1 MKLQPFPRVAGLPP
15 HRQWVMLGAVAAA
28 GAALFI
34 GAPLAGHLFAARAAT
49 APVAPPPGTFQAT
62 DEQWAT
68 LGLQQVGRSMLQ
80 PGLETDGKIATDD
93 ERTTPVFSPFSGKV
107 TRVFAKAGD
116 RVKAGQPL
124 FEVLATELAQGAG
137 DLASASAQVK
147 LAEANE
153 TRLHA
158 LYDTAGGA
166 LKDWRQ
172 SQADL
177 ATAKAN
183 LAAARG
189 KLKAMGE
196 DEAQIAKLQAS
207 GDAEAVV
214 TAPIDGVVTQRAVSP
229 GQTIASVTSGGAAPA
244 MTVSDLNTVWLVAN
258 VREADSE
265 AVRLGAPLQVRVLA
279 LPGKTFKGTVDYVAP
294 GIDPATRRLTVR
306 AAILNPGG
314 DLEPEMFARFAV
326 ATGPEQSAVLAPEQA
341 VIFEEDTAR
350 VWVARP
356 SDKSLTLRQVTTGQ
370 IADGEVQVVAGLSPG
385 EWIVT
390 SGSLF
395 IDRASRPD

>member
-1 MKLQPFPRVAGLPP
+1 
-15 HRQWVMLGAVAAA
+15 MLGAVAVA
-28 GAALFI
+28 GVALFL
-34 GAPLAGHLFAARAAT
+34 GVPLAGHLFAAKAAP
-49 APVAPPPGTFQAT
+49 APAAPPAGTFQAT

-68 LGLQQVGRSMLQ
+68 LSLQQVGQSMLQ
-80 PGLETDGKIATDD
+80 PSLETDGKIATDD
-93 ERTTPVFSPFSGKV
+93 ERTTPVFSPFSGRVTKV
-107 TRVFAKAGD
+107 FVKAGD

-124 FEVLATELAQGAG
+124 FAVQATELAQGAG
-137 DLASASAQVK
+137 DLASAAAQVK

-153 TRLHA
+153 ARLHA

-177 ATAKAN
+177 ATARSN
-183 LAAARG
+183 LTVARG

-196 DEAQIAKLQAS
+196 DEGEIAKLESS
-207 GDAEAVV
+207 GGAEAVV
-214 TAPIDGVVTQRAVSP
+214 SAPIDGVVTQRAVSP
-229 GQTIASVTSGGAAPA
+229 GQTIASVTSGATAPA
-244 MTVSDLNTVWLVAN
+244 MTVSDLNKVWLVAD
-258 VREADSE
+258 VREADSG
-265 AVRLGAPLQVRVLA
+265 AVRLRAPLQVRVLA
-279 LPGKTFKGTVDYVAP
+279 LPGKVFKATVDYVAP

-306 AAILNPGG
+306 ASVDNPDGA
-314 DLEPEMFARFAV
+314 LKPEMFARFAV
-326 ATGPEQSAVLAPEQA
+326 GVGPQQSAVLAPEQA

-350 VWVARP
+350 VWVAQPRT
-356 SDKSLTLRQVTTGQ
+356 KTLALRQVTTGQ
-370 IADGEVQVVAGLSPG
+370 IADGQVQVLAGLSPG